1 MWTPNAE
8 ATSEKRT
15 SMVLKSSSRMIE
27 ELKGTD
33 RTNKLHDNLEKTLP
47 TSNPLRPAQTSAIT
61 TGLFYFEIELVST
74 SVSRAKICVQ
84 HQTNIQAPKKETQL
98 RCFTFFTCVH
108 IFSHFSPYC
117 QIAAILVAPYTTP
130 QGSQISQSLP
140 RLRGTGRS
148 VFCIFEKSSGARD
161 SKIRQSEPNP
171 FSVPSGNL
179 TVCKL
184 ENHHHFQWVNP
195 LFRLGHVQ

>member
-1 MWTPNAE
+1 
-8 ATSEKRT
+8 
-15 SMVLKSSSRMIE
+15 MVLKSSSRMIE

-33 RTNKLHDNLEKTLP
+33 RTKKLHDNLEKTLP

-98 RCFTFFTCVH
+98 RCFTFFTFVH
-108 IFSHFSPYC
+108 ICSHFFTFFTILPDCSHSCGSIYHPALPDQSPRS
-117 QIAAILVAPYTTP
+117 AKAPRHRAVRF
-130 QGSQISQSLP
+130 LH
-140 RLRGTGRS
+140 LW
-148 VFCIFEKSSGARD
+148 ENSGARD

-179 TVCKL
+179 TVCEL
-184 ENHHHFQWVNP
+184 ERSTICN
-195 LFRLGHVQ
+195 G

>member
-1 MWTPNAE
+1 MWTPKAE
-8 ATSEKRT
+8 ATSGKRT

-33 RTNKLHDNLEKTLP
+33 RTKKLHDNLEKTLP

-98 RCFTFFTCVH
+98 RCFTFFTFVH
-108 IFSHFSPYC
+108 MFSHFFTFFT
-117 QIAAILVAPYTTP
+117 ILPDCSHSCGSIYHPALPDLPVSKIC
-130 QGSQISQSLP
+130 QGSAAQGGPLSASLRWKAAP
-140 RLRGTGRS
+140 ETRRSDNQNRIRS
-148 VFCIFEKSSGARD
+148 VY
-161 SKIRQSEPNP
+161 
-171 FSVPSGNL
+171 
-179 TVCKL
+179 
-184 ENHHHFQWVNP
+184 P
-195 LFRLGHVQ
+195 LVI